1 MALWQLVHLDT
12 PMYAY
17 MLPAFKKPKSAQVT
31 TRAMSIINRMSMM
44 YVYYLNTTC
53 PSGHHHNGFMGNYA
67 AGHTHI
73 RWFHGD
79 DREGILYYDRHIY
92 CGRSRLDIA
101 TEEIIALEKIVR
113 FLKIQPAN
121 SFRKTLAQ
129 KVFKLLN

>member
-1 MALWQLVHLDT
+1 
-12 PMYAY
+12 
-17 MLPAFKKPKSAQVT
+17 
-31 TRAMSIINRMSMM
+31 M

-101 TEEIIALEKIVR
+101 TEEIIAPEKIVR